1 MLNYKDKKLYIN
13 ALKVM
18 VVKKWQKNFK
28 QAAIGVNGQV

>member
-18 VVKKWQKNFK
+18 VVK
-28 QAAIGVNGQV
+28 NGKRISSRQLLA